1 MYNVLISKYFVIFH
15 SYSSELEEIQ
25 KETIPVP
32 SKIVKS
38 NVQKINNQVFAVTL
52 MLQYDQR
59 YLLILIQII

>member
-1 MYNVLISKYFVIFH
+1 MIFH
-15 SYSSELEEIQ
+15 SYSSKLEEIQ
-25 KETIPVP
+25 KETIPAP
-32 SKIVKS
+32 SNIVKS